1 MRFARLRGL
10 RGRLAVGTMSLLIVG
25 IAVADVTA
33 FAALNRQLQDRTDTL
48 LQLTLNRG
56 LAAAQAPGV
65 DWNATRLD
73 RTLPSDYY
81 FSLYDSAGNLLIE
94 RLPDSFVPLP
104 TVPAQSGLPAGATFL
119 SSPGQQEGLTVMPRL
134 LPASQQSTVIV
145 NGQTHELGGA
155 TAGITNA
162 ADLATLRGLV
172 IVQLWIALVI
182 VVFALASTWAILR
195 FGLRPLRDVADTAHE
210 ISAGDLSRRVPVT
223 DGTTEI
229 GAVSTALNA
238 AFDHVEQS
246 EHRMRMFVADASHE
260 LRTPLATIHGWADL
274 YLHDGVREWAEVD
287 VAMARIRLET
297 SRMNDLVDQLLTLA
311 RLDVQPPTD
320 LEQVDLTALC
330 AEVIA
335 NLQVTA
341 PGHLVE
347 LIEGEP
353 LVVLGDEVSLRQV
366 AVNLVSNSLRH
377 TPDGTT
383 TTVEVSQE
391 PDESAVRLIVS
402 DNGPGMTEE
411 QLEHAFDRFWRA
423 NSGRG
428 PSGGTGLGL
437 AIVRASA
444 LANGGTVALESGVGE
459 GLRVTVRLPA
469 RLHYP

>member
-1 MRFARLRGL
+1 
-10 RGRLAVGTMSLLIVG
+10 
-25 IAVADVTA
+25 
-33 FAALNRQLQDRTDTL
+33 
-48 LQLTLNRG
+48 
-56 LAAAQAPGV
+56 
-65 DWNATRLD
+65 
-73 RTLPSDYY
+73 
-81 FSLYDSAGNLLIE
+81 
-94 RLPDSFVPLP
+94 
-104 TVPAQSGLPAGATFL
+104 
-119 SSPGQQEGLTVMPRL
+119 
-134 LPASQQSTVIV
+134 
-145 NGQTHELGGA
+145 
-155 TAGITNA
+155 
-162 ADLATLRGLV
+162 
-172 IVQLWIALVI
+172 
-182 VVFALASTWAILR
+182 
-195 FGLRPLRDVADTAHE
+195 
-210 ISAGDLSRRVPVT
+210 
-223 DGTTEI
+223 
-229 GAVSTALNA
+229 
-238 AFDHVEQS
+238 
-246 EHRMRMFVADASHE
+246 
-260 LRTPLATIHGWADL
+260 
-274 YLHDGVREWAEVD
+274 
-287 VAMARIRLET
+287 MARIRLET
-297 SRMNDLVDQLLTLA
+297 SRMNDLVEQLLTLA

-383 TTVEVSQE
+383 TTVEVSRE
-391 PDESAVRLIVS
+391 PDDSAVRLIVS